1 VANRDEQGREP
12 AAGLN
17 SSKQEAKSDS
27 ATMREAKKN
36 NATGNSSRCATLIQ
50 DLRLKTNRE

>member
-27 ATMREAKKN
+27 ETMREAKKITPQGTRP
-36 NATGNSSRCATLIQ
+36 AVR
-50 DLRLKTNRE
+50 R